1 MALNIKKISNYYK
14 YPKDRGLNVFA
25 FFMNGIIGKIF
36 GQNVAAKFLRRYI
49 LGYRDFYDLLLESN
63 GKILHI
69 GACKAEEAAIY
80 QSAGLGAIFI
90 EANPALEEELKSNIA
105 GKTNMEYIIALAME
119 SVGQI
124 IQFNISNNIES
135 SSALKFSK
143 LASGKD
149 SLWPDLDLKMV
160 STISLESTTIAQL
173 IESGKLIREGI
184 DHIVVDT
191 QGTELKVLQGMP
203 ASLLKQASFITLE
216 ASTVEIYEGQDLLED
231 IKKFLAKYGYR
242 PMWQPTSPH
251 ADLSFKRY

>member
-1 MALNIKKISNYYK
+1 MTLNIKKISNYYK
-14 YPKDRGLNVFA
+14 YPRDHGLNVFA
-25 FFMNGIIGKIF
+25 FFMNGIISKIF
-36 GQNVAAKFLRRYI
+36 GQSVAAKFFRRYL
-49 LGYRDFYDLLLESN
+49 LGRRDFYDLLLESN

-69 GACKAEEAAIY
+69 GACRAEEAGIY

-105 GKTNMEYIIALAME
+105 GKANMEYIIALAMDTA
-119 SVGQI
+119 GQI

-143 LASGKD
+143 LASGED
-149 SLWPDLDLKMV
+149 SLWPNLDLKMV
-160 STISLESTTIAQL
+160 STITLESTTIGQL
-173 IESGKLIREGI
+173 IEGGKLSPEGI

-203 ASLLKQASFITLE
+203 AALLEQASFITLE
-216 ASTVEIYEGQDLLED
+216 ASTIEIYQGQDLLDD

-242 PMWQPTSPH
+242 PIWQPTSPH
-251 ADLSFKRY
+251 ADLSFRRH

>member
-14 YPKDRGLNVFA
+14 YPKDHGLNIFA
-25 FFMNGIIGKIF
+25 FFMNGIIRKIF
-36 GQNVAAKFLRRYI
+36 GQSVAAKFFARYL
-49 LGYRDFYDLLLESN
+49 LGRRDFYDLLLESK
-63 GKILHI
+63 GKVLHI
-69 GACKAEEAAIY
+69 GACRAEEAGIY

-90 EANPALEEELKSNIA
+90 EANPALEDELKSNIA
-105 GKTNMEYIIALAME
+105 GKANMEYIIALAMDTA
-119 SVGQI
+119 GQI

-143 LASGKD
+143 LASGED

-160 STISLESTTIAQL
+160 STISLESITIAQL
-173 IESGKLIREGI
+173 IESGKLRAEGI

-203 ASLLKQASFITLE
+203 AALLEQASYITLE

>member
-1 MALNIKKISNYYK
+1 MAINIKKISHYYK
-14 YPKDRGLNVFA
+14 YPRDHGLNIFA
-25 FFMNGIIGKIF
+25 FFMNGIIRKIF
-36 GQNVAAKFLRRYI
+36 GQSVAAKFFARYL
-49 LGYRDFYDLLLESN
+49 LGRRDFYDLLLESK
-63 GKILHI
+63 GKVLHI
-69 GACKAEEAAIY
+69 GACRAEEAGIY

-90 EANPALEEELKSNIA
+90 EANPALEDELKSNIA
-105 GKTNMEYIIALAME
+105 GKANMEYIIALAMDTA
-119 SVGQI
+119 GQI

-143 LASGKD
+143 LASGED

-160 STISLESTTIAQL
+160 STISLESITIAKL
-173 IESGKLIREGI
+173 IESGKLRAEGI

-203 ASLLKQASFITLE
+203 AALLEQASYITLE

-242 PMWQPTSPH
+242 PMWQPASPH

>member
-1 MALNIKKISNYYK
+1 MALNIKKISNYHK
-14 YPKDRGLNVFA
+14 YPRDHGLNIFT
-25 FFMNGIIGKIF
+25 FFMNGIIRKIF
-36 GQNVAAKFLRRYI
+36 GQSAAAKFLRRYL
-49 LGYRDFYDLLLESN
+49 LGRRDFYDLLLESN
-63 GKILHI
+63 GKVLHI
-69 GACKAEEAAIY
+69 GACRAEEAAVY

-105 GKTNMEYIIALAME
+105 GKANMEYIIALAMNTA
-119 SVGQI
+119 GQI

-143 LASGKD
+143 LASGED
-149 SLWPDLDLKMV
+149 SLWPNLDLKMV
-160 STISLESTTIAQL
+160 STIPLESTTISQL
-173 IESGKLIREGI
+173 IEDGKLKPEGI

-203 ASLLKQASFITLE
+203 AALLEKASYITLE

-231 IKKFLAKYGYR
+231 IKKFLAKYGYK